1 MCLCLCVHLKYTG
14 IWILHYNGL
23 ISHIIGMN
31 IIYIY
36 ICDTMNEN
44 QIDEYTK
51 CHAAYLVFILNMS
64 YVNVCLY
71 YTHVYIY
78 I

>member
-1 MCLCLCVHLKYTG
+1 
-14 IWILHYNGL
+14 
-23 ISHIIGMN
+23 
-31 IIYIY
+31 
-36 ICDTMNEN
+36 MNEN

-64 YVNVCLY
+64 YVKVCLY

-78 I
+78 IYRYIFLYENDAELGDDQ